1 MFMLRLTQSSSSALL
16 FLESSHTLEPVKA
29 RCHVPQK
36 SSDSAEE
43 KPHMDTGVESW
54 LTYAMKGL
62 GETEIWEVNSQA
74 TVIYIYIIDM
84 IYIL

>member
-1 MFMLRLTQSSSSALL
+1 M
-16 FLESSHTLEPVKA
+16 KA

-74 TVIYIYIIDM
+74 TVIYIYNYIYKYFYM